1 MEQLGP
7 CSPWRTLPGA
17 GFLSGA
23 VAHGGSMLEQLLK
36 EFIPWEGPQ
45 DGTGESVR
53 KDPQAKCDGPTPI
66 PSTCTAWNDRAGN
79 ARVRL
84 SLENRVIGVSVCL
97 SPPTPFLIAENQITV
112 PQISILPTMVPGE

>member
-1 MEQLGP
+1 
-7 CSPWRTLPGA
+7 
-17 GFLSGA
+17 
-23 VAHGGSMLEQLLK
+23 MLEQLLK

-45 DGTGESVR
+45 EAQGESVR

-97 SPPTPFLIAENQITV
+97 SPPTPFLIAVNQITV